1 MISEL
6 SVSFIASKEPSPVHA
21 HITDIQRCPLKSGSN
36 LFADLVQ
43 TWQLLH
49 WINHKLFV
57 RLTVPKRLVSL
68 FLFTQAFTEH
78 WSDLPPASLNYHRII
93 IFIIMVLWHCI
104 NLITFIIMMMIIII
118 SRWFLV
124 CDKQFCARLDYV
136 HYTGAPLFFNIDFP
150 SLFHD
155 QKWKSITSAQ
165 HIFLSKRHTTYEC
178 MPELVVTVAA
188 RIGQ

>member
-1 MISEL
+1 MWSRDDL
-6 SVSFIASKEPSPVHA
+6 RTVSFVHCLKGTVPCSCT
-21 HITDIQRCPLKSGSN
+21 HHRYIQRCPLKSGSN

-43 TWQLLH
+43 MWQLLCH

-93 IFIIMVLWHCI
+93 IFIIMVLWHCT
-104 NLITFIIMMMIIII
+104 NLVTFIMVMIIII

-124 CDKQFCARLDYV
+124 CDKHVLCTSWLCALYR
-136 HYTGAPLFFNIDFP
+136 GPALFQHWF
-150 SLFHD
+150 
-155 QKWKSITSAQ
+155 SITFPWPKMKI
-165 HIFLSKRHTTYEC
+165 HNLGTTY
-178 MPELVVTVAA
+178 
-188 RIGQ
+188 ISK

>member
-43 TWQLLH
+43 MWQLLR

-104 NLITFIIMMMIIII
+104 NLITFIMMMIIII
-118 SRWFLV
+118 SMVSGMWQAVLCTSWLCALYRGPALFQHWF
-124 CDKQFCARLDYV
+124 
-136 HYTGAPLFFNIDFP
+136 
-150 SLFHD
+150 
-155 QKWKSITSAQ
+155 SITFPWPKMKI
-165 HIFLSKRHTTYEC
+165 HNLGTTY
-178 MPELVVTVAA
+178 
-188 RIGQ
+188 ISK